1 MVVRPTLGEL
11 SAYGYPVP
19 GSMMLYPS
27 GNEILPF
34 SVLICLIGC
43 ADFVSEAMPERVNE
57 IPVILNLQR
66 VQWFCGS
73 AGGAMVERSDLGLE
87 GLTLALR
94 VERSD
99 LGSEGLMTQPSCDP
113 TV

>member
-1 MVVRPTLGEL
+1 VKPETKDSRVSAENQLSYCVQQCLFCVQRPLT
-11 SAYGYPVP
+11 
-19 GSMMLYPS
+19 
-27 GNEILPF
+27 
-34 SVLICLIGC
+34 
-43 ADFVSEAMPERVNE
+43 EAMPERVNE

-87 GLTLALR
+87 GLTLAQR
-94 VERSD
+94 VEWSD

-113 TV
+113 AV